1 MAVKTYFV
9 CTNCGA
15 QTTKWYGRCPECGE
29 WNTLQEETV
38 QSKPS
43 VSKKA
48 SAKAGSA
55 RTVSLDEVTSD
66 SDIRYTTGIEE
77 FDRVLGGGIVEG

>member
-43 VSKKA
+43 VSKPFPIDKQ
-48 SAKAGSA
+48 
-55 RTVSLDEVTSD
+55 E
-66 SDIRYTTGIEE
+66 
-77 FDRVLGGGIVEG
+77 